1 MQPNG
6 SPTIRVCLLI
16 FFLYRSWKEGEIN
29 LTVSGLSGVVVIAGG
44 ETMIALTYECLL
56 CSATARSCA
65 QMHAHRCT
73 HWHPS
78 NVNVIKYSPRM
89 GKLRTPMQPNCYERG
104 ILPHFSYFTNVAW
117 RERLLKADQAW
128 WGEHTLPITQSLYGR
143 QPLCEEM
150 SRMEDTAHVGFPLF
164 LNFSLFCVLFPAL
177 VDTK

>member
-78 NVNVIKYSPRM
+78 NVNVMKYSPRM

-128 WGEHTLPITQSLYGR
+128 WGEHTLPIPTKPLWEATSVWRNEQDGGHCTCWFSAFPKFLSL
-143 QPLCEEM
+143 LC
-150 SRMEDTAHVGFPLF
+150 AFP
-164 LNFSLFCVLFPAL
+164 STCGH
-177 VDTK
+177 